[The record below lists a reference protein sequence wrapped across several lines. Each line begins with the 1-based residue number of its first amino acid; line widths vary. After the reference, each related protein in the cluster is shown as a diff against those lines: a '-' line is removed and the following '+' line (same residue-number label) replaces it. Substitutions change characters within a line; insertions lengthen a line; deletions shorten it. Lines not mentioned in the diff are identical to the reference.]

1 MQVGEYTFDIYVL
14 ILFQFDLK
22 WVIYLTDKNAL
33 MAQISK
39 CAPDDKV
46 ELENTQISQLQMKN
60 IKGSLQIRTMD
71 SIS

>member
-22 WVIYLTDKNAL
+22 WVIYLMDKNAL

-39 CAPDDKV
+39 CAPDYKV

-60 IKGSLQIRTMD
+60 IKGSL
-71 SIS
+71 